1 MGKDHYSEK
10 NVGLWLKFLLFQ
22 IKKNILMTTVRMHS
36 EFARFSIN
44 SYHSTFPLEEL
55 QLNCLVGINWER
67 KIFKINGKKAKA
79 IKII

>member
-1 MGKDHYSEK
+1 
-10 NVGLWLKFLLFQ
+10 
-22 IKKNILMTTVRMHS
+22 MTTVRMHS

-67 KIFKINGKKAKA
+67 KIFKINGKKAKG

>member
-1 MGKDHYSEK
+1 
-10 NVGLWLKFLLFQ
+10 
-22 IKKNILMTTVRMHS
+22 MTTVRMHS

-44 SYHSTFPLEEL
+44 SYNSTFPLEEL
-55 QLNCLVGINWER
+55 QLNCLVASFWEG

>member
-1 MGKDHYSEK
+1 
-10 NVGLWLKFLLFQ
+10 
-22 IKKNILMTTVRMHS
+22 MTTVRMHS

-44 SYHSTFPLEEL
+44 SYNSTFPLEEL
-55 QLNCLVGINWER
+55 QLNCLVAIFWER